1 MTPYTCLHSHK
12 QIHIVN
18 HVLFLGQKGLG
29 WDNILKMLLIF
40 NIGVA
45 NVNSGYS
52 YSAMM
57 IEELTLKLSCGAFSL
72 LKPGRC
78 QGTTRWSHLSICA
91 GRTCSDAEM
100 GRAVNGTIRV
110 GRGAAEQTSIL
121 WKGLRDHKGADL
133 L

>member
-1 MTPYTCLHSHK
+1 MTLYTCLHSHE

-29 WDNILKMLLIF
+29 WDNIQKMLLIL
-40 NIGVA
+40 NIGVV
-45 NVNSGYS
+45 NVNIGYP

-57 IEELTLKLSCGAFSL
+57 IGELTLKLSCGAFSL

-100 GRAVNGTIRV
+100 SRAVNGTIRV
-110 GRGAAEQTSIL
+110 GRGAAEQTTIL
-121 WKGLRDHKGADL
+121 WKGLSYHQGADL